1 MTAMTL
7 RTKPWPAGVPCWAD
21 LTTPDLASARGFYGA
36 VLGWEFEAPAGAE
49 YGGYVLARKRGAPAA
64 GLGPLQQEG
73 MASAWTLYFAS
84 DELPTEFL
92 PYTPH
97 IITLVVLALAAQR
110 LRPPAADGL
119 PYRRGEG
126 D

>member
-1 MTAMTL
+1 MAHPTL
-7 RTKPWPAGVPCWAD
+7 LQYRGQARSRRDDWLFPRVGWLALFLVIVFVFKLVVVWQLFRRKWTGAG
-21 LTTPDLASARGFYGA
+21 LAAAGA
-36 VLGWEFEAPAGAE
+36 VTV
-49 YGGYVLARKRGAPAA
+49 YVL
-64 GLGPLQQEG
+64 
-73 MASAWTLYFAS
+73 YFVT

-110 LRPPAADGL
+110 LRPPAANGM